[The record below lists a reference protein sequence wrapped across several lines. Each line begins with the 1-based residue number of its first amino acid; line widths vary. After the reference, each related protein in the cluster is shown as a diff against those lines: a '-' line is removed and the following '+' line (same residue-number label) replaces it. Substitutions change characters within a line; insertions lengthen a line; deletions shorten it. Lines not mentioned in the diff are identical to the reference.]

1 MAPRTET
8 REQSQSQLKG
18 CHYCMEG
25 SQAALGHTVST
36 QYVLMILL
44 ILTRLESPTWE
55 ASCPVSFMLFI
66 SELFGIRDANC
77 HCRYSDPWFW
87 WQSIQL
93 LSPASW

>member
-8 REQSQSQLKG
+8 REQSQSQVKG

-44 ILTRLESPTWE
+44 ILTRLESPTSLGRRL
-55 ASCPVSFMLFI
+55 ALCLSCCSYPSCLVLGMQIAIVAILTHGFVAEHSTLVS
-66 SELFGIRDANC
+66 C
-77 HCRYSDPWFW
+77 
-87 WQSIQL
+87 
-93 LSPASW
+93 